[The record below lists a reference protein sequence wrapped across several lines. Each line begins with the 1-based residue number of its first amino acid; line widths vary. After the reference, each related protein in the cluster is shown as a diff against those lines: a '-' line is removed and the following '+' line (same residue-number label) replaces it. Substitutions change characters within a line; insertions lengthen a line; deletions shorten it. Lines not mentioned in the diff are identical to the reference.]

1 MITGGDDV
9 GGGRKT
15 ADLLRQTIIYKSMLP
30 QGEESRQCRKMDFQ
44 KGMEVSRKTWQN
56 RNLAQTDKIVAS
68 LGRGGRRSCNHF
80 ARNYAQTH
88 DFWTQV
94 AQTWRIVLLNKKI
107 LGYNR
112 SYCGTR
118 TKYDKESWWFVLLR
132 TVPQMVIIQTETAKR
147 AKSAICEM
155 LWQA

>member
-1 MITGGDDV
+1 MTWEGAE
-9 GGGRKT
+9 KT

-30 QGEESRQCRKMDFQ
+30 QGEEARQCRKMDFQ
-44 KGMEVSRKTWQN
+44 KGMEVSRETWQN
-56 RNLAQTDKIVAS
+56 RNLAQTDKIVAFS
-68 LGRGGRRSCNHF
+68 GRGDRKSCNHF

-94 AQTWRIVLLNKKI
+94 AQTWKIVLLNKKI

-112 SYCGTR
+112 RSCGTR
-118 TKYDKESWWFVLLR
+118 TKYDKESCWFVLLR
-132 TVPQMVIIQTETAKR
+132 TVPQTVIIQTETAKR

-155 LWQA
+155 LW